1 LFGAD
6 VFGFVLYGSILTA
19 LNPLIIVFLLVTAII
34 SVFIT
39 RYAQIYEH
47 KNKDNW
53 TLIDRK
59 LWYLLDKSADFA
71 AGKDIR
77 MYNMSGWFERLF
89 GIQLNERTWWLKR
102 VERKNYLA
110 NVVDG
115 LLVFIRDGAA
125 YSYLIYLTL
134 KGSISVADFTLYFG
148 TVAGFSTWLSGITNE
163 ITQLSHLSLDIS
175 DVRDYLD
182 LPERNGIGSE
192 FVSSSAPSLPYE
204 IELEHVTFQ
213 YPGSNRSILNDLNL
227 KIQPGEKVALV
238 GVNGAGKS
246 TLVKLLC
253 GLYQPHSGR
262 VFINGNNSLD
272 YNPDQIFQ
280 LFGVVFQE
288 IHVLPVSI
296 ARNIA
301 TDCNVPVNVER
312 VMECLR
318 LAGLEEKVLS
328 LPQGIETPLVKEVNE
343 AAIQFSGGEL
353 QKLLLARSLYK
364 DAPILILDEP
374 TAALDPISENE
385 LYLRYNDL
393 TANKTS
399 VFISHRLTSTRFCD
413 RIVFLSD
420 GNIAETGTHEEL
432 MELNG
437 QYAKMYKIQSHY
449 YQERIDEMDGG
460 GLLHEFQ

>member
-1 LFGAD
+1 
-6 VFGFVLYGSILTA
+6 
-19 LNPLIIVFLLVTAII
+19 
-34 SVFIT
+34 
-39 RYAQIYEH
+39 
-47 KNKDNW
+47 
-53 TLIDRK
+53 
-59 LWYLLDKSADFA
+59 
-71 AGKDIR
+71 
-77 MYNMSGWFERLF
+77 MSGWFEQLF
-89 GIQLNERTWWLKR
+89 GIQLKERTRWLKR

-182 LPERNGIGSE
+182 LPERKGIGSE
-192 FVSSSAPSLPYE
+192 CVSSSALSLPCE

-213 YPGSNRSILNDLNL
+213 YPGSNRKILYDLNL
-227 KIQPGEKVALV
+227 TIQPSEKVALV

-253 GLYQPHSGR
+253 GLYQPHSGK
-262 VFINGNNSLD
+262 VLVNGNNSLD
-272 YNPDQIFQ
+272 YNPDQIFK